1 MHNES
6 NFVVGVDIG
15 GTFTDA
21 YASDGKDIAVSS
33 KSPTTPEDLS
43 RGVLKALE
51 ELAGE
56 LKMPLDQLLSQTSF
70 VSHGTTVAL
79 NAIVI
84 GQTCKVGFITT
95 KGHRD
100 SIYIMNLEGRYAGLS
115 PDQIQNIFRTIKP
128 APLLS
133 KQMVREVSERMDYKG
148 EVVVPLNED
157 EVRQAV
163 KYLLA
168 EKVVAIA
175 VSFLWSFL
183 NPAHEKRVKE
193 IIYEISPDLYVTLSH
208 EICPRIREYPRS
220 VTTIMSSQ
228 IGPILNNYLI
238 PLKSELKK
246 NGLKGPLLIMQ
257 GNGGTI
263 SSEEAYKY
271 PINSIGSVLS
281 GGVVGTLA
289 LGEKLG
295 HKNIITTDVGGTT
308 FLVGLVVD
316 GAPVFSSAYVI
327 NQYRVNV
334 PMVRVEA
341 IGSGGGAIAWLDGQK
356 NLHVG
361 PRSAQAVPGPA
372 CYGEGGT
379 EPTVTDADLVLGILN
394 PDYFLG
400 GRKKLNVELAKAVLK
415 EKIGDPLHLSPE
427 EAAMAV
433 YTIQN
438 AQTADLVRKTVVEG
452 GYDPRDFVMYAFGG
466 AGPVHGCS
474 YGKDVGAKEIVIPL
488 GPAASAF
495 SAFGL
500 ASSDVIL
507 TIEMSDPSNF
517 PIPADRVNA
526 NFTRLEEDARS
537 KIDAQGISFSDI
549 RFRREIDVRFTAQ
562 IYEVST
568 PVKNGQLVEEDLKQI
583 IKDFEEKYERQH
595 GQGTGFSGAGYQFIT
610 YRVFITGALPN
621 KPSLNKLPLA
631 DQPLSKA
638 LKERRNVFLDP
649 TLGWQKTPIYDY
661 NKLACGHDIKGPAIV
676 ECPGT
681 SVVISADVRQA
692 SVDQFGNIVI
702 KFS

>member
-1 MHNES
+1 MYE
-6 NFVVGVDIG
+6 VGVDIG

-21 YASDGKDIAVSS
+21 FASGGRGIIASS
-33 KSPTTPEDLS
+33 KVPTTPKNLS
-43 RGVLKALE
+43 QCVLKALE

-56 LKMPLDQLLSQTSF
+56 LKIPLDKFLSQSAF
-70 VSHGTTVAL
+70 ISHGTTVAL
-79 NAIVI
+79 NSII
-84 GQTCKVGFITT
+84 TGQTSKVGFITT

-115 PDQIQNIFRTIKP
+115 PDQIQNIFRTKKP

-133 KQMVREVSERMDYKG
+133 KQLVKEVSQRMDYKG
-148 EVVVPLNED
+148 EVVVSLNED
-157 EVRQAV
+157 EVRQAIKDLV
-163 KYLLA
+163 S
-168 EKVVAIA
+168 EKVQAIA

-193 IIYEISPDLYVTLSH
+193 IIQETAPDLYVALSH
-208 EICPRIREYPRS
+208 EICPRIREYPRN

-228 IGPILNNYLI
+228 IGPILNDYLV
-238 PLKSELKK
+238 PLKGELKK
-246 NGLKGPLLIMQ
+246 GGLKGPLLIMQ

-263 SSEEAYKY
+263 SSEEAHKF
-271 PINSIGSVLS
+271 PITSIGSVLS
-281 GGVVGTLA
+281 GGIVGAMA

-316 GAPVFSSAYVI
+316 GTPVFSSTYVI

-334 PMVRVEA
+334 PMVRVNI
-341 IGSGGGAIAWLDGQK
+341 IGSGGGAIAWLDDQK

-394 PDYFLG
+394 PYYFLG
-400 GRKKLNVELAKAVLK
+400 GRKRLNVGLAKKALQ
-415 EKIGDPLHLSPE
+415 EKIGDALGLSPE

-466 AGPVHGCS
+466 AGPVHCCS
-474 YGKDVGAKEIVIPL
+474 YGKDVGIQEIVIPL
-488 GPAASAF
+488 GPSASAF

-507 TIEMSDPSNF
+507 TVEMSDPKNF
-517 PIPADRVNA
+517 PVSAEVVNA
-526 NFTRLEEDARS
+526 NFARLEQEARS
-537 KIDAQGISFSDI
+537 FLDTQGISFSDV
-549 RFRREIDVRFTAQ
+549 RFRREIDIRFTAQ

-568 PVKNGQLVEEDLKQI
+568 QVKYGLLTEEDMKQI
-583 IKDFEEKYERQH
+583 VEDFEEKYQRLH
-595 GQGTGFSGAGYQFIT
+595 GQGTGFSEAGYQFIT
-610 YRVFITGALPN
+610 YRVFITGILPS
-621 KPSLNKLPLA
+621 KPILNELPKA
-631 DQPLSKA
+631 ERPLSKA

-649 TLGWQKTPIYDY
+649 KLGWQETPIYDY
-661 NKLACGHDIKGPAIV
+661 DRLARGHELQGPAIV
-676 ECPGT
+676 ESPT
-681 SVVISADVRQA
+681 TTVVIPADVRQA
-692 SVDQFGNIVI
+692 FVDPFGNIVI
-702 KFS
+702 RFS